1 MKIKGPEIEPRPMPT
16 QLSITRLVDEYMPAF
31 NGARLREACQLL
43 VGKILKPEVTV
54 GLSISGALTPAGFG
68 ISVLAPLIQA
78 GYIDYIVSTGA
89 NLYHDMHYSLGLP
102 LYRSSPF
109 VDDRELRK
117 REIVRIYDIVID
129 FESLLSTD
137 RFCYVLLESGLL
149 KGKMSTARMH
159 HRMGKLISQAEKELK
174 RPYPSLMSAAYQ
186 ADVPI
191 FTSSPGDSTIGLNI
205 AAKQF
210 RGLDLEI
217 DVTADVNETTAIVF
231 AATRES
237 GKSGVVILGGGAN
250 PPGGLQLH
258 TEASGF
264 TYSRLFNGV
273 RIYKKS
279 GARTLALCGI
289 YEAEVMKMLAG
300 ELGVQ
305 EGQVITETKSG
316 TTMENATELAKLLPS
331 AEKRQIGLVTSA
343 LHMLRSENIFTKLFP
358 NDTIVPIPA
367 NYIYSPFWYYPKGFI
382 PSISTLSKSNYA
394 IHEWIGIVYYSIRY

>member
-16 QLSITRLVDEYMPAF
+16 QLSINRLVDEYMPAF

-78 GYIDYIVSTGA
+78 GFIDYIVSTGA

-159 HRMGKLISQAEKELK
+159 HRMGKLISQAEKELQ
-174 RPYPSLMSAAYQ
+174 RPYPGLLSAAYQ

-217 DVTADVNETTAIVF
+217 DVSADVNETTAIVF

-237 GKSGVVILGGGAN
+237 GKSGVVILGGGSPKNFILQTEPQIQEVMGLSERGHDYFIQITDAR
-250 PPGGLQLH
+250 PDTGGL
-258 TEASGF
+258 
-264 TYSRLFNGV
+264 
-273 RIYKKS
+273 S
-279 GARTLALCGI
+279 GATPSEAVSWGKIDPSGLPNAVVVYTDTSIALPILAAYVFAKAKKRPKKRLIKHLDSLVKRLGKA
-289 YEAEVMKMLAG
+289 YKGRRLGGRPAE
-300 ELGVQ
+300 
-305 EGQVITETKSG
+305 
-316 TTMENATELAKLLPS
+316 
-331 AEKRQIGLVTSA
+331 
-343 LHMLRSENIFTKLFP
+343 
-358 NDTIVPIPA
+358 
-367 NYIYSPFWYYPKGFI
+367 PK
-382 PSISTLSKSNYA
+382 P
-394 IHEWIGIVYYSIRY
+394 R